1 MAILRVTMQKQYSI
15 AEARDKLAST
25 VHEVEKAG
33 PIKLTRR
40 GKPVAVLIA
49 ESEYERLRG
58 GKASFWTAIER
69 FRTTHDLGELG
80 VTDAD
85 FEGLRDKRPG
95 REVPW

>member
-15 AEARDKLAST
+15 AEARDKLPSI

-49 ESEYERLRG
+49 ESEYERLKREPHSRII
-58 GKASFWTAIER
+58 AHLRTACHDILEGRDAR
-69 FRTTHDLGELG
+69 FIIIFAGCPAG
-80 VTDAD
+80 PQA
-85 FEGLRDKRPG
+85 GA
-95 REVPW
+95 